1 MRKTV
6 ATLIAAAVMVA
17 PFAHAQGTPITVQL
31 TYDSSLLSSE
41 SGAKAVLKS
50 IKKQATEAC
59 SYKKPV
65 FGTPSFDRA
74 CRAALV
80 EQAISEIRL
89 AALEEGQATTYVFA
103 SLD

>member
-50 IKKQATEAC
+50 IKKQATKAC
-59 SYKKPV
+59 CV
-65 FGTPSFDRA
+65 
-74 CRAALV
+74 
-80 EQAISEIRL
+80 
-89 AALEEGQATTYVFA
+89 
-103 SLD
+103 